1 MNPTKWLT
9 LAFLA
14 CGIGWLYMHNVL
26 LPWRHFMEVE
36 SGKLRAEMG
45 DLYPRWVGTRELL
58 LNGRNPY
65 GLYVSHEIQMAFYGH
80 AIVQDYE
87 DHNAHLVDEQRF
99 VYPLY
104 VVFLLW
110 PVAYLDFASVQQWA
124 PVVLAML
131 TALGAILWMDALRW
145 RPPRIL
151 AAAIVL
157 FVLSS
162 PQVMQ
167 GLRLRQIGLA
177 VAFLLAL
184 GTWCVIRNKL
194 AIAGIVLAIA
204 TIKPQM
210 AVLPLAWLLLWG
222 LSDWRKRWSLLASF
236 FLTLALLTVAG
247 QLLLPGWLVYF
258 VDGLAAYRNYFPT
271 TSLLRFLMGN
281 FMGAIASAA
290 VVLGIMVLAWRNRRS
305 DSASPEFLHTQAMFF
320 ICVTL
325 VLPLWT
331 PYNQVLLLL
340 PTLMVLRS
348 WVVLPRVLRSI
359 FAFIVAWPWI
369 LSFVFLLHPP
379 RLDST
384 SLIPVLP
391 SAPVL
396 LYPFFILSLCLAGWR
411 RGNELRTTKAPA
423 GSL

>member
-1 MNPTKWLT
+1 
-9 LAFLA
+9 
-14 CGIGWLYMHNVL
+14 
-26 LPWRHFMEVE
+26 
-36 SGKLRAEMG
+36 
-45 DLYPRWVGTRELL
+45 
-58 LNGRNPY
+58 
-65 GLYVSHEIQMAFYGH
+65 
-80 AIVQDYE
+80 
-87 DHNAHLVDEQRF
+87 
-99 VYPLY
+99 
-104 VVFLLW
+104 
-110 PVAYLDFASVQQWA
+110 
-124 PVVLAML
+124 ML

-396 LYPFFILSLCLAGWR
+396 LYPFFILSLCLAAGGAGTNCAR
-411 RGNELRTTKAPA
+411 RKLQRGLFEFAIMVH
-423 GSL
+423 S